1 MTSSW
6 QGDEI
11 IALPPAFCRPSPSSP
26 VEDATNYSCFSQE
39 IGVLRTQV
47 ATHCLPPPPR
57 TQALPPPLPRA
68 LHHCPGPVG
77 ASAVGTRAVDPA
89 RGAGELPR
97 PPAQT
102 PSGVPASVTSQPLPA
117 TPTTPPA
124 PGLAHFSA
132 TSRLR
137 LWAHLGALGGG
148 PAASQAQATP
158 PPRAPTLHQG
168 KDPALRPSPPPPCL
182 RSPAA
187 LGRRKVPCCTGTRSQ
202 WRSDLWAAESGPS
215 GEKKENG

>member
-158 PPRAPTLHQG
+158 PPGPRPCTRGRTQPFG
-168 KDPALRPSPPPPCL
+168 PALL
-182 RSPAA
+182 LPASA
-187 LGRRKVPCCTGTRSQ
+187 PLLP
-202 WRSDLWAAESGPS
+202 
-215 GEKKENG
+215 